1 MNNERT
7 LKKISAETSLSCA
20 ALAQICYKNGIR
32 LYWAGGTETEDMY
45 LFQNGVA
52 TLMEHIQEPVATT
65 EVVTP
70 AMAGEFLSRPA
81 KNRNIKAEDVNRY
94 ADIIKHDGWKTNGEG
109 ISIGTDGSL
118 LDGQHRLSAI
128 VKANTSVPM
137 TISWNCDTTA
147 MATIDTGRK
156 RSLADIQ
163 KIYGIGGAKNIL
175 SIVKQI
181 MIERKGYSSEV
192 SIPVARLTYLDIL
205 NEYLS
210 ERQSMYDDV
219 AKYAN
224 KLAGDIRLLPCA
236 ALGGI
241 VGYIWLSYPQE
252 YIDISREFFDELF
265 DKKPCTKEFIR
276 RTRNRILKDGLSK
289 WAQRISK
296 QSKRNLIVH
305 TWNAYIQGKNISH
318 ISSPLSGVA
327 DFYIPKTTII

>member
-1 MNNERT
+1 MKMEKT
-7 LKKISAETSLSCA
+7 LKEISAETSLSCA

-32 LYWAGGTETEDMY
+32 LYWAGGTDIEDMY

-52 TLMEHIQEPVATT
+52 TLMSHIQEPVATS

-70 AMAGEFLSRPA
+70 AMAEEFLSRPA
-81 KNRNIKAEDVNRY
+81 KNRAIKARDVNRY
-94 ADIIKHDGWKTNGEG
+94 VEIIKRDGWKTNGEG

-147 MATIDTGRK
+147 MATIDIGRK

-163 KIYGIGGAKNIL
+163 KIYGIAGTKNIL
-175 SIVKQI
+175 AVVKQT
-181 MIERKGYSSEV
+181 MIERKGYSSEISV
-192 SIPVARLTYLDIL
+192 NVAKLTYSEIL
-205 NEYLS
+205 EEYFS

-219 AKYAN
+219 ARCAS
-224 KLAGDIRLLPCA
+224 KLTENIRLIPCA
-236 ALGGI
+236 TLGGI
-241 VGYIWLSYPQE
+241 IGYIWFTYPQE
-252 YIDISREFFDELF
+252 YIGISREFFGELF

-276 RTRNRILKDGLSK
+276 RTRNRILKDGLSRR
-289 WAQRISK
+289 AQRMSK

-327 DFYIPKTTII
+327 DFYIPKQ